1 MDDSD
6 VFWHH
11 FEEVEDPRI
20 DRTKKHKLV
29 DILFIASAA
38 VIAGADSFVE
48 IEMYGQRKYTWLQK
62 FLEMPNPSSPLKNVI
77 PYNKWSYYFLFT
89 LRIW

>member
-6 VFWHH
+6 VLWHH
-11 FEEVEDPRI
+11 FGGVEDPRV
-20 DRTKKHKLV
+20 DRPKKHKLI

-48 IEMYGQRKYTWLQK
+48 IEMRGQRKYTKLQK
-62 FLEMPNPSSPLKNVI
+62 FLEMPDGIPSHDLS
-77 PYNKWSYYFLFT
+77 
-89 LRIW
+89 